1 MAKEDVQ
8 KKLKDGKI
16 EQVKSKREREEES
29 LIQVGARK
37 KGGKKPKQ
45 KHQAEE
51 DETDV
56 FSNIDISLINL
67 FGFLKISPPLNKAS
81 LEPKIKELTEKIEFF
96 QKEG

>member
-45 KHQAEE
+45 KQQQEE
-51 DETDV
+51 DEEDL
-56 FSNIDISLINL
+56 FSNIDISLLNL
-67 FGFLKISPPLNKAS
+67 FGFLKISPPLNKAA
-81 LEPKIKELTEKIEFF
+81 LEPKIKELSEKIEFYHK
-96 QKEG
+96 QG